1 MLMKPAVAQRGFL
14 VTAIVGLIVAGLRLL
29 NELTTGDICPPLGP
43 VPFCAIVLA
52 SYLPIVVYAAKLPEA
67 PKLLFFVAGFP
78 AVLSPF
84 AGSVRELQS
93 QNVCQSSLPGG
104 IPDCF
109 ILASLSI
116 LLLLFFACM
125 HIGKRMDSR

>member
-1 MLMKPAVAQRGFL
+1 VLMKPKVAQRGFL

-52 SYLPIVVYAAKLPEA
+52 SYLPIVIYAAQLPEA
-67 PKLLFFVAGFP
+67 PKLLFFVGGFP
-78 AVLSPF
+78 AVLSPI
-84 AGSVRELQS
+84 AGSLRELQS
-93 QNVCQSSLPGG
+93 QNICQSSLPGG

-109 ILASLSI
+109 VLASLSM

-125 HIGKRMDSR
+125 HIGTRIDSR